1 MFIELLGNDSQL
13 LTEEPIK
20 SFDDYQQVNG
30 KVDVIGKRSYVVGK
44 YEIDKT
50 DQTSFSK

>member
-20 SFDDYQQVNG
+20 STLDEPITITLKRDL
-30 KVDVIGKRSYVVGK
+30 DVIFTKIKYVIVPPRPFTK
-44 YEIDKT
+44 
-50 DQTSFSK
+50 